1 MVEGVPLTLDS
12 KKLELKNEDG
22 YSMMAKNQKLDT
34 FIATM
39 GFE

>member
-1 MVEGVPLTLDS
+1 LDS
-12 KKLELKNEDG
+12 KKLELKNEYG
-22 YSMMAKNQKLDT
+22 YSMMVSNQKLDT